1 MNTMPRRYPIGKAK
15 VSVIVPIYNVERFI
29 QRCVKSLMEQTLE
42 DVEFIFVD
50 DATPDKSLQILEKT
64 LIEYPCRKEYI
75 KILHHPINQGLPA
88 ARNTG
93 LEVAS
98 GEYIFHCDS
107 DDYAE
112 PDMLETLYG
121 EARRND
127 AEIVWC
133 DWFLTF
139 GQNERYMKQPDYAT
153 PMEAMKAMLGGAMKF
168 NVWNKL
174 VRRDLYQKNGIQ
186 FPSGHGMGEDMTMIL
201 PFAFAKKVKYVP
213 RAFYHYVKTN
223 SGAFTQNHSTKH
235 LDDLQYNVKR
245 IESMLRNIYGASL
258 DKEIAFLKLETKFP
272 LLIMGSHSEQYE
284 QWMKL
289 YPEANKYICQNTYVS
304 FRSRALEWCAW
315 KKQWWMVRLYYW
327 VVIKFVYGVIYR

>member
-1 MNTMPRRYPIGKAK
+1 MKAK

-29 QRCVKSLMEQTLE
+29 QRCVKSLLEQTLE

-50 DATPDKSLQILEKT
+50 DATPDKSLQVLEKT

-75 KILHHPINQGLPA
+75 KIRHHSVNQGLPA

-107 DDYAE
+107 DDYVE

-121 EARRND
+121 EACRND
-127 AEIVWC
+127 ADIVWC

-174 VRRDLYQKNGIQ
+174 VKRDLYQKNGIQ
-186 FPSGHGMGEDMTMIL
+186 FPAGHGMGEDMTMIL

-235 LDDLQYNVKR
+235 LDDLQYNVRR
-245 IESMLRNIYGASL
+245 IESMLRSIYGTSL

-289 YPEANKYICQNTYVS
+289 YPEANKYICQNTYIS

-327 VVIKFVYGVIYR
+327 VVIKFVYGIIYR